1 MVIQPKYL
9 VYYLKRWPYCIFIV
23 LSIFNT
29 QRLYIFISTC
39 NAWHKYHFSRLF
51 SFDDFHKASP
61 SRPPPPSDIR
71 QSAAAA
77 AAGGAIS
84 SLCRWCLVHRFACQN
99 ERILRAVTAT
109 AGPFWL
115 SNPFA
120 MLMSVS
126 PFPVIHTRTPRWRR
140 PSTSLYIN
148 IYIIYTHSFLRL
160 FLYRV
165 YSS

>member
-1 MVIQPKYL
+1 M
-9 VYYLKRWPYCIFIV
+9 
-23 LSIFNT
+23 T
-29 QRLYIFISTC
+29 TLYIFSVKYLQRGYIFFISTWD
-39 NAWHKYHFSRLF
+39 AWHKYHFSRLF
-51 SFDDFHKASP
+51 SLDDFHKASP

-71 QSAAAA
+71 QSAA

-126 PFPVIHTRTPRWRR
+126 PFPAIHTRTPRWRR